1 MWSLSVI
8 STIKR
13 YSAIRPDN
21 QIEYYQGVC
30 LKELVSCVGLNYKI
44 PQILRPFEGFYSLN
58 LHHIRYF
65 FSLEVS
71 SITL

>member
-30 LKELVSCVGLNYKI
+30 LKELVSCVGLKLFEI
-44 PQILRPFEGFYSLN
+44 ILIIL
-58 LHHIRYF
+58 LF
-65 FSLEVS
+65 FGRGVGEE
-71 SITL
+71 